1 MKTIISS
8 SGNNLSSEFDLRFGR
23 AAWFCLFDDETGNS
37 SFFINEHSE
46 AQGGAGTKASEF
58 VIEKEATKVISG
70 DFGPKAKELLEK
82 FNIQMVIID
91 NAKTTI
97 GEIVQKLTKK

>member
-8 SGNNLSSEFDLRFGR
+8 SGNKLNSEFDLRFGR
-23 AAWFCLFDDETGNS
+23 AAWFCLFDDETGKS
-37 SFFINEHSE
+37 IFFQNEHSE

-58 VIEKEATKVISG
+58 VIEMEATKVISG

-82 FNIQMVIID
+82 FKIQMVILD

-97 GEIVQKLTKK
+97 GEIVEKLAGK